1 MAEYRYRALHYR
13 NVSYTHPTRMPV
25 IVQIFIFNKFQEK
38 NIFNFLLDEEVKIVF
53 IFAPKL
59 VST

>member
-38 NIFNFLLDEEVKIVF
+38 VFSFILLDEKVKVI
-53 IFAPKL
+53 
-59 VST
+59 